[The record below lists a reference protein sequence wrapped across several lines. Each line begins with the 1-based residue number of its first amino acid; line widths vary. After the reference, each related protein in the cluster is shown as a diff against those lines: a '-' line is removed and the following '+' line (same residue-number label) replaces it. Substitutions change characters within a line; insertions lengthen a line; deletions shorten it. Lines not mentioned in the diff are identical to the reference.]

1 MSYPK
6 VPPKPHVS
14 TTTKLSEERRARLL
28 KLQEREELKGLLIN
42 KFKAK
47 YGGKANVEAEVENFI
62 KNNTLTENNLRL
74 LDERIKN
81 QSQPAGAPEQP
92 AQQVPKAPSVKSDA
106 KSVKSGAKSVPR
118 SAPRSFASDEMSV
131 TSSQSKQSSAYVPAD
146 DENQWAEILSHD
158 TLLYREE
165 ERARMQRETENKLKL
180 QRELER
186 QLLEQEEKKRKEREE
201 DVMYEAAQR
210 KNVETLEVKEQQK
223 MEEHKQKVMQEKMLR
238 DKQMQ
243 EEKRRKKDDERQQR
257 DMDNRTVKR
266 LQEELTAEQR
276 SAEQRRKDEMAYLQK
291 MMEENEAN
299 KRLQREQQQRE
310 RAMDIQSMEDYAR
323 MLDKQEEDRLNE
335 IKAREQRQQQ
345 LMARMADTVLKEQH
359 QRAREEDMLMLKQIE
374 EREAIDRAEDE
385 RRRQRL
391 REEQERTK
399 EFLMRQMQERN
410 ERRDAEKRSLAEQAD
425 MWKQDSDEF
434 FRIEEEKKRR
444 QKEYNLA
451 QAEALKQQIQEK
463 ATKKRK
469 VRMDPTELALN
480 KQLLKEIRKGKE
492 EGLAVQG
499 QALQ

>member
-14 TTTKLSEERRARLL
+14 TASKLSEERRARLL
-28 KLQEREELKGLLIN
+28 KLQEREELKGLLIT

-47 YGGKANVEAEVENFI
+47 YGAKINVEAEVDNFM
-62 KNNTLTENNLRL
+62 KNNTLTESNLRI
-74 LDERIKN
+74 LDERLK
-81 QSQPAGAPEQP
+81 SQAQAGTDIQP
-92 AQQVPKAPSVKSDA
+92 PTPPQPRSEKAPSA
-106 KSVKSGAKSVPR
+106 KASSIK
-118 SAPRSFASDEMSV
+118 SAPRSHISDDDQMSV
-131 TSSQSKQSSAYVPAD
+131 TSSRSKQSSVYIPAD

-165 ERARMQRETENKLKL
+165 ERARMQREAENKLKL

-186 QLLEQEEKKRKEREE
+186 QLVEQEERKRREKEE
-201 DVMYEAAQR
+201 DMMYEAAQR
-210 KNVETLEVKEQQK
+210 KNVETLETKEIQK
-223 MEEHKQKVMQEKMLR
+223 TDQHKQKIMQEKQLR

-243 EEKRRKKDDERQQR
+243 EEKRRKREDERQQKA
-257 DMDNRTVKR
+257 MDDRTVKR

-276 SAEQRRKDEMAYLQK
+276 AAEQRRKDEMTYLQK

-299 KRLQREQQQRE
+299 KRLQRDQYMRE
-310 RAMDIQSMEDYAR
+310 REQDIKSMEDYAR

-335 IKAREQRQQQ
+335 IKAREQRQQL
-345 LMARMADTVLKEQH
+345 LMARMADTVLKEQS
-359 QRAREEDMLMLKQIE
+359 QKAREEDLLMLKQIE
-374 EREAIDRAEDE
+374 EREILDRAEDE
-385 RRRQRL
+385 RRRARL
-391 REEQERTK
+391 REEQDHTK
-399 EFLMRQMQERN
+399 EFLIRQMREKEERKEA
-410 ERRDAEKRSLAEQAD
+410 ERRSLAEQAD

-463 ATKKRK
+463 ALKKRK
-469 VRMDPTELALN
+469 VRMDHTELALN